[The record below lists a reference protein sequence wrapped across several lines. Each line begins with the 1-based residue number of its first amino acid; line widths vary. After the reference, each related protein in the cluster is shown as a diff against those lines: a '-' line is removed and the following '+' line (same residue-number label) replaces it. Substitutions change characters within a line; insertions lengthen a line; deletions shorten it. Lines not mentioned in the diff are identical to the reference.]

1 MTQEEFYLRTII
13 AMAGNPGYVDVSEVP
28 KEKED
33 DDVLFSHIL
42 NKEEVLEDAGEL
54 LRSVQQE
61 WPDAFDKDGDTI
73 NDHLSDIADA
83 VGSQMSV
90 LVEEA

>member
-13 AMAGNPGYVDVSEVP
+13 AMAGNPNYVDVSEIP
-28 KEKED
+28 KDNED
-33 DDVLFSHIL
+33 DDVLFAHIL
-42 NKEEVLEDAGEL
+42 DKEEVLEDAREL
-54 LRSVQQE
+54 LRRVKQE
-61 WPDAFDKDGDTI
+61 WMEAFDKYGDTI